1 MTVDAVGNLFGGLP
15 LIRDVY
21 SRIFEGYGFDNFT
34 YSSINDL
41 LDSAIGL
48 MDSSA
53 DIISGNATSQ
63 DIARGIKNITY
74 SVGQLTGLPTRN
86 VYNVFYGLTKRMSPI
101 TAYKIDNV
109 FYEKNYQNDLYKAME
124 NGDTKMANYILAL
137 LYNERTG
144 TDMSEQVFSETY
156 SLISK
161 GYKVL
166 PKAIPSTVSI
176 LGEDYELNDTEKFEL
191 SKYYEEA
198 QKPLQKLLANSNYR
212 NMTDEQKASAV
223 NYVYNLQYKKKLSEL
238 LGVSDKMVTLLYA
251 INAED
256 LAILSIA
263 TKGITSD
270 TDKAGNAISGSKR
283 KKVIAEVNKLKI
295 STEQKLLL
303 IAAKGYALSEK
314 DKKRLL
320 NYILKLKTSRE
331 NREELAKMCGF
342 KVKNGRIVVK

>member
-1 MTVDAVGNLFGGLP
+1 
-15 LIRDVY
+15 
-21 SRIFEGYGFDNFT
+21 
-34 YSSINDL
+34 
-41 LDSAIGL
+41 
-48 MDSSA
+48 
-53 DIISGNATSQ
+53 
-63 DIARGIKNITY
+63 
-74 SVGQLTGLPTRN
+74 
-86 VYNVFYGLTKRMSPI
+86 
-101 TAYKIDNV
+101 
-109 FYEKNYQNDLYKAME
+109 
-124 NGDTKMANYILAL
+124 
-137 LYNERTG
+137 
-144 TDMSEQVFSETY
+144 
-156 SLISK
+156 
-161 GYKVL
+161 
-166 PKAIPSTVSI
+166 
-176 LGEDYELNDTEKFEL
+176 
-191 SKYYEEA
+191 
-198 QKPLQKLLANSNYR
+198 
-212 NMTDEQKASAV
+212 MTDEQKASAV